1 MNTIPA
7 LENDLA
13 IKQVADTDKMGSM
26 QSAKKPKPEV
36 PPVLKLLCQK
46 FPKAFDLKVRKPLK
60 IGIYQDV
67 LEAFEGNPEITP
79 ESLATAIRYYSK
91 GFRYQIN
98 IIMGLHRINLE
109 GENVSIIEDHA
120 RILAVNFLK
129 KYGNYDNK
137 FVSTS
142 VDPSRD
148 S

>member
-1 MNTIPA
+1 MRIFIHK
-7 LENDLA
+7 A
-13 IKQVADTDKMGSM
+13 ILLTRIIKYGICRIYQ
-26 QSAKKPKPEV
+26 KPKPEV
-36 PPVLKLLCQK
+36 PPILKLLCQK

-67 LEAFEGNPEITP
+67 LKAFEDNPEITP

-98 IIMGLHRINLE
+98 IIIGIHRINLE

-137 FVSTS
+137 FVSAQ

>member
-1 MNTIPA
+1 MIPA
-7 LENDLA
+7 IENDLA
-13 IKQVADTDKMGSM
+13 IKQSVDTDKMESIEFV
-26 QSAKKPKPEV
+26 KKPKPEV

-67 LEAFEGNPEITP
+67 LKAFEDNPEITT
-79 ESLATAIRYYSK
+79 ENLATAIRYYSK
-91 GFRYQIN
+91 GFRYEIN
-98 IIMGLHRINLE
+98 IIIGFHRINLE

-137 FVSTS
+137 SVSA
-142 VDPSRD
+142 PSR
-148 S
+148 SIQG

>member
-1 MNTIPA
+1 M
-7 LENDLA
+7 E
-13 IKQVADTDKMGSM
+13 
-26 QSAKKPKPEV
+26 SAEFIKKPKPEV
-36 PPVLKLLCQK
+36 PPILKLLCQK

-98 IIMGLHRINLE
+98 IIIGIHRINLE

-129 KYGNYDNK
+129 KYGNYNNK
-137 FVSTS
+137 FVSAP
-142 VDPSRD
+142 VDPSRGK
-148 S
+148 